1 MGRNGQGRIFA
12 SEPNVPTRPS
22 ASFCGSEDTLRP
34 GPLASSTGK
43 PAPDLAKSW
52 PNVRA
57 QCRTVAW
64 LATAPL
70 AGISSLGRVTRASR
84 FRMSHLIKRLGK
96 SHDTFR
102 HDRQWEDNIMVAQP
116 GRIARY

>member
-1 MGRNGQGRIFA
+1 MGRDGQGRIFA

-22 ASFCGSEDTLRP
+22 ASFCGSQDTLRP

-64 LATAPL
+64 LATSPR
-70 AGISSLGRVTRASR
+70 AGISFAQAVHESEPLPNVSFDQATR
-84 FRMSHLIKRLGK
+84 
-96 SHDTFR
+96 
-102 HDRQWEDNIMVAQP
+102 EVA
-116 GRIARY
+116 